1 MCKFI
6 IKNVQDLNPISH
18 FDQTPLHLA
27 EKEGHKKICEL
38 LKSANSKKENETP
51 MNPRKK
57 SKL

>member
-1 MCKFI
+1 MCEFI
-6 IKNVQDLNPISH
+6 IEHVQDLNPVTCWGKTP
-18 FDQTPLHLA
+18 FDLA

>member
-6 IKNVQDLNPISH
+6 IKNVQDLNPIS
-18 FDQTPLHLA
+18 QSKETPTNLA
-27 EKEGHKKICEL
+27 EKEGHKKISEL
-38 LKSANSKKENETP
+38 LKSANLKKENETP